1 MSEALLYG
9 LSQQLR
15 LLARRSVDTTQDGRL
30 LRGRINPVIEAMR
43 LDLLAVLEMIQDGL
57 PAPEN
62 ASAILAECQAAV
74 AFYRT
79 EIRDLRRQVEH

>member
-1 MSEALLYG
+1 MSEALLYS

-30 LRGRINPVIEAMR
+30 LHGRINPVIEAMR
-43 LDLLAVLEMIQDGL
+43 LDLLSILEAIQDGL

-62 ASAILAECQAAV
+62 AAALLADCQAAV
-74 AFYRT
+74 DLYRS
-79 EIRDLRRQVEH
+79 EIRDLRRAMER